1 MSVTTHDPTAAPTS
15 RLARTVAGLGTL
27 VTTLAV
33 GVAVG
38 PLAALMIVAV
48 GGTLLFASTT
58 AAFALGQIV
67 LVALVP
73 PGGTLA
79 VLVIAEIGLLSVL
92 CSPAVDH
99 HDPGR
104 LLVASLL
111 AGLAVGA
118 TGWLTLRSSQGV
130 WPAAG
135 VLVVAT
141 AFLAY
146 GIHRYERVTLGLVET
161 A

>member
-1 MSVTTHDPTAAPTS
+1 MSVTTYQPNAAPTS
-15 RLARTVAGLGTL
+15 RLTKTVAVLGML
-27 VTTLAV
+27 VTTLAI
-33 GVAVG
+33 GVAAG
-38 PLAALMIVAV
+38 PLAILMIIAV
-48 GGTLLFASTT
+48 GGSLLFASTT
-58 AAFALGQIV
+58 AAFALGQVV

-79 VLVIAEIGLLSVL
+79 VLALAEIGLFGVV
-92 CSPAVDH
+92 CSPASDH

-111 AGLAVGA
+111 AGLAIGA
-118 TGWLTLRSSQGV
+118 IGWLTLRSSQGV
-130 WPAAG
+130 WIAAG
-135 VLVVAT
+135 AIVVVT

-161 A
+161 T